1 MSWGGVLTLGTK
13 YFQKLRK
20 LPVIFLKQ
28 PRIFLLP
35 KYFVPYPRVTSNFG
49 RLSKY
54 ISSYSQSN
62 SLVRSVYRKIIN
74 SSTQQRP
81 NSLLRVY
88 RGFAGSVQL
97 RHYVSSRPDCSFR
110 PINDI
115 CKPKHESWFSNIF
128 GTNKYRAL
136 PDLITNSVDSINPKE
151 FIAAGCNSAVWA
163 AEVRQESNNE
173 IIDKLAV
180 KVLYNYYVNSSY
192 DEQANLSN
200 DVNSLQNIPENWI
213 LLHRQI
219 QRECELRPRTNHP
232 NIVPLVGHFIDR
244 APLINSVDDECIFS
258 DNYSESSNILSSSK
272 ALKST
277 HETVQSK
284 RCWPCIKYFSEG
296 FDNRPYTFY
305 MLMPRFEGTLD
316 NLLRGDLKLDLE
328 KTSTKVHRNN
338 VFKFERNLCS
348 DINVSQ
354 IGRFQ
359 KAIVSDF
366 TPSSESHA
374 ESHSLSSNLSLSNS
388 AYIKHGEICLPM
400 EDIVA
405 ILAQIF
411 EAIAEL
417 EIHGIAHR
425 DIKPNNILIRQR
437 VPFHNNTQN
446 ANINNCTQSHCA
458 FYLNDEKSQMAN
470 SRFHVALTDFGC
482 AIRTRHVNHASLTD
496 RWKSNGFL
504 SDFINIHHYDI
515 DDNNNEY
522 LNHSGNLAL
531 LAPEIAQIVYSSTN
545 DPNNL
550 NIITNK
556 DYAHSDL
563 WAAATLIYPLFGIP
577 NPFIDGTLSS
587 VNYTEDSLP
596 VLPNEAPKIMTW
608 ILHQCLKR
616 NPSER
621 PNADEVAD
629 ILHTWCLIQHF
640 HNKQEADILKDL
652 FQPSIDPI
660 TMNIDILSVEFN
672 KLTQPHKIEQHEFID
687 RLRNLLNI
695 CWASDWLSGAARPPH
710 GIRSLFYSRATPGRL
725 SLCLN
730 VVHQLECFNI

>member
-1 MSWGGVLTLGTK
+1 MSWGGVLTVGTK

-28 PRIFLLP
+28 PRLLLLP
-35 KYFVPYPRVTSNFG
+35 RYFVPYPR
-49 RLSKY
+49 LSKY
-54 ISSYSQSN
+54 ISGYSQSN

-74 SSTQQRP
+74 SSAQRRP
-81 NSLLRVY
+81 GSLLRVY

-115 CKPKHESWFSNIF
+115 CKPKHESWFSYIF

-136 PDLITNSVDSINPKE
+136 PNLTTNSVDSINPKE

-163 AEVRQESNNE
+163 AEVRQESDNE

-180 KVLYNYYVNSSY
+180 KVLYNYYANSSY
-192 DEQANLSN
+192 DEQGNLSN
-200 DVNSLQNIPENWI
+200 DLNSLQNIPEKWI

-219 QRECELRPRTNHP
+219 KRECELRPQTNHP

-244 APLINSVDDECIFS
+244 APLVDDECVRS

-272 ALKST
+272 VSKFT
-277 HETVQSK
+277 HDTVQSK
-284 RCWPCIKYFSEG
+284 RCWPGVKHFSEG

-316 NLLRGDLKLDLE
+316 DLLRGDFKLDFE
-328 KTSTKVHRNN
+328 KTSAEMHHEN
-338 VFKFERNLCS
+338 VFKFERNPCS
-348 DINVSQ
+348 DIN
-354 IGRFQ
+354 I
-359 KAIVSDF
+359 
-366 TPSSESHA
+366 SSESHA
-374 ESHSLSSNLSLSNS
+374 ELHPLSSDSSLSNS
-388 AYIKHGEICLPM
+388 AYIKHGKICLPI
-400 EDIVA
+400 EDIA
-405 ILAQIF
+405 TILAQIF

-417 EIHGIAHR
+417 ETHGIAHR

-437 VPFHNNTQN
+437 VPFYNNIQN
-446 ANINNCTQSHCA
+446 ANINNRTQSHRA
-458 FYLNDEKSQMAN
+458 FHLNNEKLQMAN

-482 AIRTRHVNHASLTD
+482 AIRTRHVNHTSLTD
-496 RWKSNGFL
+496 RWKSNSFL
-504 SDFINIHHYDI
+504 SDFINAHHYYI

-550 NIITNK
+550 NIITNE

-563 WAAATLIYPLFGIP
+563 WAAATLIYPLFGIR
-577 NPFIDGTLSS
+577 NPFTDGTLSS

-621 PNADEVAD
+621 PNADEIAD
-629 ILHTWCLIQHF
+629 ILHTWCLVQHF
-640 HNKQEADILKDL
+640 HNRQEADIFKHF
-652 FQPSIDPI
+652 FQPIDPI
-660 TMNIDILSVEFN
+660 TMNIDILSVQFHN
-672 KLTQPHKIEQHEFID
+672 SIQPHKIEHNEFID

-695 CWASDWLSGAARPPH
+695 CWASDWLSGAACPPH
-710 GIRSLFYSRATPGRL
+710 GIRSLFYSRATPNRL
-725 SLCLN
+725 SLYLN
-730 VVHQLECFNI
+730 IIHQLECFNI

>member
-1 MSWGGVLTLGTK
+1 FRISLFVGKCLIDL
-13 YFQKLRK
+13 YFAVDD
-20 LPVIFLKQ
+20 PE
-28 PRIFLLP
+28 
-35 KYFVPYPRVTSNFG
+35 
-49 RLSKY
+49 
-54 ISSYSQSN
+54 
-62 SLVRSVYRKIIN
+62 IN
-74 SSTQQRP
+74 S
-81 NSLLRVY
+81 
-88 RGFAGSVQL
+88 
-97 RHYVSSRPDCSFR
+97 CSFR

-305 MLMPRFEGTLD
+305 MLMP
-316 NLLRGDLKLDLE
+316 
-328 KTSTKVHRNN
+328 
-338 VFKFERNLCS
+338 S

-531 LAPEIAQIVYSSTN
+531 LAPEIAQI
-545 DPNNL
+545 
-550 NIITNK
+550 
-556 DYAHSDL
+556 
-563 WAAATLIYPLFGIP
+563 
-577 NPFIDGTLSS
+577 TLSS